1 MDSGELRIEKNE
13 KDAGREALNDAELY
27 EELGKLTKNPT
38 ERKENIPFLSGLL
51 SHGSVKIQAKALWLP
66 GEAGL
71 RDPEAVSGT
80 VKEIAAFLSSPIA
93 LLRKRTINALG
104 RIGRGEFSVIEP
116 YWKDMFHSAEDEDAG
131 VRHALIWAS
140 ENIASNTHDIYPLPR
155 VSRVTCGSAA
165 GESAIL

>member
-1 MDSGELRIEKNE
+1 MDSGELRSEKNE
-13 KDAGREALNDAELY
+13 KAAGREALNDAELY

-66 GEAGL
+66 REAGL

-104 RIGRGEFSVIEP
+104 KACVDLGFGKHRLEYTRYLSP
-116 YWKDMFHSAEDEDAG
+116 AE
-131 VRHALIWAS
+131 S
-140 ENIASNTHDIYPLPR
+140 IASDLR
-155 VSRVTCGSAA
+155 LSRG
-165 GESAIL
+165 

>member
-13 KDAGREALNDAELY
+13 KAAGREALNDAELY

-66 GEAGL
+66 REAGL

-116 YWKDMFHSAEDEDAG
+116 FWKDMFHSAEDEDAG
-131 VRHALIWAS
+131 GKACVDLGFGKHRLEYTRYLSPAES
-140 ENIASNTHDIYPLPR
+140 IASDLR
-155 VSRVTCGSAA
+155 LSRG
-165 GESAIL
+165 